1 MKAIRLL
8 GALLAALL
16 VGLFAVIAGGPVAG
30 AQPVATPHCQVGK
43 PGKGNAKKCGV
54 TVLAATPSPTPTA
67 KPAPKPS
74 DPSDQH
80 RPPNTPS
87 GPRERHIESRIE
99 AQLEAGLGFKVAT
112 FVRSMSEMEA
122 VATCKPF
129 PSEKLEKEGSSLFVA
144 FLRGAA
150 SEEARSRVIALGS
163 ETDSFHFHARELYW
177 WTRANMSASPLF
189 AGSRVEKALGELSTT
204 RNITTVR
211 KLAALRGEEFAEGEF
226 KPGQQGL
233 FSRIRD
239 AFNGR

>member
-1 MKAIRLL
+1 VTVSNHVERYV
-8 GALLAALL
+8 ALLRGIN
-16 VGLFAVIAGGPVAG
+16 VGGHNVKMEKLRAIFEVNGFTDVSTFIASGNILFAYD
-30 AQPVATPHCQVGK
+30 
-43 PGKGNAKKCGV
+43 
-54 TVLAATPSPTPTA
+54 PSHESDL
-67 KPAPKPS
+67 S

-87 GPRERHIESRIE
+87 GPRERRIESRIE

-211 KLAALRGEEFAEGEF
+211 KLAALCAAPEPALAVPKRA
-226 KPGQQGL
+226 KT
-233 FSRIRD
+233 R
-239 AFNGR
+239 